1 LTEDLKLSDKFLD
14 SLHFLCECFVFITGY
29 KEKSGNTID
38 IIKIK
43 SIEKIFDKTLYEVS
57 SNVITWFREANL
69 YSCDEYLL
77 NFTESEFIDLDNLIK
92 DLAMA
97 FDRVNENWD
106 PNHDN
111 LPCINSYPF
120 KTPINVITK
129 QLSETLKSNVR
140 RFT

>member
-1 LTEDLKLSDKFLD
+1 MTDLELSDEFLD
-14 SLHFLCECFVFITGY
+14 SLHFLCECFAFITGY

-57 SNVITWFREANL
+57 SNVITWYAEANL
-69 YSCDEYLL
+69 YCCDEYLL

-92 DLAMA
+92 ELEMA
-97 FDRVNENWD
+97 FVRVNENWD
-106 PNHDN
+106 YNHDN
-111 LPCINSYPF
+111 LPCKNLYPF
-120 KTPINVITK
+120 KSPIKDITK

-140 RFT
+140 RFN